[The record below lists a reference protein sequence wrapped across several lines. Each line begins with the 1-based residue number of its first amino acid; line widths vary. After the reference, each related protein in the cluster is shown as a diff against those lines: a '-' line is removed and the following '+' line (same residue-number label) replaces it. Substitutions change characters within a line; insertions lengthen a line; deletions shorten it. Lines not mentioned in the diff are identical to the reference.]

1 MGDACE
7 EYIKNIRTLT
17 NMEMIVR
24 KPLQS
29 LHDFKTRTSRPPLQP
44 LGASSSAGYNNNQ
57 AQGTGALV
65 GHQDA
70 DTIKHLASTVGDFNF
85 RSVTSD
91 MSLHYYFES
100 NFLREVAR
108 SNLYQLVLDRKPLIS
123 VTVNIHR
130 SNSTVTVQR
139 SGNSKQVFK
148 KVSSIFLLVTD
159 YLLADNYF

>member
-1 MGDACE
+1 M
-7 EYIKNIRTLT
+7 
-17 NMEMIVR
+17 
-24 KPLQS
+24 
-29 LHDFKTRTSRPPLQP
+29 
-44 LGASSSAGYNNNQ
+44 SS
-57 AQGTGALV
+57 
-65 GHQDA
+65 
-70 DTIKHLASTVGDFNF
+70 
-85 RSVTSD
+85 
-91 MSLHYYFES
+91 HYYFVF

-159 YLLADNYF
+159 FLLADNYF

>member
-1 MGDACE
+1 
-7 EYIKNIRTLT
+7 
-17 NMEMIVR
+17 MERIIR

-44 LGASSSAGYNNNQ
+44 LGASSSTGYNNNQ
-57 AQGTGALV
+57 AQQFASGAGALV

-70 DTIKHLASTVGDFNF
+70 DTIKHLASTVGDFKF

-100 NFLREVAR
+100 IFLREVAR

-159 YLLADNYF
+159 FLLADNYF